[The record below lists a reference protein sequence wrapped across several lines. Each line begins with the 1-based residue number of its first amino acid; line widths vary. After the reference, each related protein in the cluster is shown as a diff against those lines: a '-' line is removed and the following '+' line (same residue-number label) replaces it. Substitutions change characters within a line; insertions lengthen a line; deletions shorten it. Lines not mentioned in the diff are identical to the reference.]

1 MSDSSGFFKS
11 AMAALGALAGRASSG
26 DLTKD
31 QANKAEA
38 LEEISKEIM
47 KRMAEEAKVKASGE
61 TYKEAADAIVEIMAT
76 EPEVKQYRFV
86 GQLGWAWEVENSADN
101 DEINYLLANHEQPVE
116 LGRYLAE
123 NLFKS
128 VARRAAA
135 VEAKDSYIDEEGA
148 NLLLPHVPY
157 SPYTDEGVAFM
168 ISLAYTWRGMAEE
181 WNAQEKKRVA
191 AEQEKQRDELAE
203 YEYMAQQTQKMIREM
218 AEKSEQTLKSHADD
232 KLDAMSMALPKRF
245 ITPDLLT
252 TPIIAQSSGVSK
264 IAAGLALGELKKSKF

>member
-31 QANKAEA
+31 QADKAEA
-38 LEEISKEIM
+38 LEKISKEIM
-47 KRMAEEAKVKASGE
+47 KRMADEAKVKASGE

-86 GQLGWAWEVENSADN
+86 GKLGWAWEVENSADN
-101 DEINYLLANHEQPVE
+101 DEIHFLLAKHKKAVNMAAKM
-116 LGRYLAE
+116 AE
-123 NLFKS
+123 ILFRET
-128 VARRAAA
+128 AERAMKGTANQ
-135 VEAKDSYIDEEGA
+135 SYIDEEGT
-148 NLLLPHVPY
+148 NLALPPLPFSPY
-157 SPYTDEGVAFM
+157 SDPGAAFM

-181 WNAQEKKRVA
+181 WNAQEKERIA
-191 AEQEKQRDELAE
+191 AEQEKQRDEMA
-203 YEYMAQQTQKMIREM
+203 EYMAQQTQKMIREM
-218 AEKSEQTLKSHADD
+218 AEKGEKALKSPADD

-245 ITPDLLT
+245 ITPDMLAT
-252 TPIIAQSSGVSK
+252 TPISQSSGVSK